1 MLKGS
6 WVDAAPNIVYPLAE
20 KNVFILGVAYVEN
33 RNLKMVKIRVTGK
46 DTFDWLEARYKK
58 GYSEE
63 CGKQSTFNENCFQ
76 GTSIGQDK
84 YDVDLVATVAEWK
97 GITQGYF

>member
-33 RNLKMVKIRVTGK
+33 RNLKMVKIQVTGK
-46 DTFDWLEARYKK
+46 DTFDWLEARYYK
-58 GYSEE
+58 GIFEE
-63 CGKQSTFNENCFQ
+63 CGKHSTFHEGCFQ
-76 GTSIGQDK
+76 GMSVEQDK
-84 YDVDLVATVAEWK
+84 YDVNLEAIVVELK
-97 GITQGYF
+97 GIT